1 MPFRCFS
8 AGNIKAMSEEFYRQ
22 VTEPFTS
29 LELLASQVVEGFI
42 TGLHKSPFHGF
53 SVEFAEH
60 RQYNEGESVRHVDW
74 KLYGRTDRLYVKKYQ
89 EETNLR
95 CHILIDTSSSMYF
108 PAGSRAEKNLNKLGF
123 SLCSAAVL
131 ATMLVRQRDAVG
143 LSFFSEKDK
152 FQTEVKSSHT
162 HLKYLLAELESRFQE
177 PFSVPVLNVG
187 SDIAETLHLAAE
199 RIHKRSLIVL
209 FTDMFDGQT
218 DPEALSGALQ
228 HLKYRNNEII
238 LFQVTD
244 HRQEAALDFPEKN
257 YCLVDMES
265 GKEIKLSPAQYK
277 EIYTEKYAAFRQ
289 KIKNRCDLYGID
301 LVEAD
306 LRQGFIPVLQAYMAK
321 RRRVFR

>member
-1 MPFRCFS
+1 MT
-8 AGNIKAMSEEFYRQ
+8 EDFYRQ
-22 VTEPFTS
+22 VTEPFSS

-74 KLYGRTDRLYVKKYQ
+74 KLYGRTDRLYIKKYQ

-108 PAGSRAEKNLNKLGF
+108 PVASRQERDLNKLGF

-143 LSFFSEKDK
+143 ISFFSDRDR
-152 FQTEVKSSHT
+152 FQTEVKSNGT
-162 HLKYLLAELESRFQE
+162 HLKYLLSELESRFRAS
-177 PFSVPVLNVG
+177 FSSAPVLNVG
-187 SDIAETLHLAAE
+187 SGIAQTLHLAAE

-209 FTDMFDGQT
+209 FTDMFDTQE
-218 DPEALSGALQ
+218 DPEALFGALQ

-244 HRQEAALDFPEKN
+244 HEKEAVLNFPEKN

-265 GKEIKLSPAQYK
+265 GKEVKLSPVQYK
-277 EIYTEKYAAFRQ
+277 EAYIEKYAAFRQ
-289 KIKNRCDLYGID
+289 EVKNRCALYGID
-301 LVEAD
+301 WVEAD
-306 LRQGFIPVLQAYMAK
+306 LGEGFVPVLQAYMAK
-321 RRRVFR
+321 RRKVV

>member
-1 MPFRCFS
+1 MT
-8 AGNIKAMSEEFYRQ
+8 EDFYRQ
-22 VTEPFTS
+22 ITEPFAS
-29 LELLASQVVEGFI
+29 LELLAAQVVEGFI

-53 SVEFAEH
+53 SVEFAEY

-95 CHILIDTSSSMYF
+95 CLLLIDGSSSMYF
-108 PAGSRAEKNLNKLGF
+108 PTAPRTEKNINKLGF

-143 LSFFSEKDK
+143 LHFFSENDK
-152 FQTEVKSSHT
+152 FQTDVKSSHT
-162 HLKYLLAELESRFQE
+162 HLKYLLAELESRFRKS
-177 PFSVPVLNVG
+177 FSAPVLNVG
-187 SDIAETLHLAAE
+187 SDMAETLHLAAE

-209 FTDMFDGQT
+209 FTDMFDGQEN
-218 DPEALSGALQ
+218 PEALFGALQ
-228 HLKYRNNEII
+228 HLKYRKNEII

-244 HRQEAALDFPEKN
+244 REREAGLDFSARN

-277 EIYTEKYAAFRQ
+277 ETYKEKYAAFRQ
-289 KIKNRCDLYGID
+289 EIKNRCNRYGID

-306 LRQGFIPVLQAYMAK
+306 TGEGFIPVLQAYMAK